1 MKIIKILKGG
11 LVSVF
16 LVALLL
22 PILQGSAFGYAGIV
36 KINSGILAGV
46 PVIVFSGSKPNQT
59 TPADSPSTNYTVET
73 VGGYVVYNIYAAPS
87 AATYLLLKTA
97 STYSILPVSMGTTI
111 PPTTTYDTAT
121 FYKMGPPNDPVILG
135 KLWGYE
141 TAKVSWSLSENT
153 DGTGF
158 EYSGIEL
165 QLATDNGYANLVVRM
180 PQNETLTST
189 SKIYSWA
196 LGELVDGRKLT
207 SGTSYWFRVRG
218 LVDGVAPSGWA
229 KADFT
234 MLAAVA
240 GESTWNFFKGSNLAI
255 NQHELT
261 VDPAT
266 TTISCSDGFG
276 LGGYV
281 ELPKPAMV
289 KNLVTA
295 INKFAKNQDN
305 IDNAVN
311 AIGWWDSVTGAQG
324 MHGYAIDYT
333 KTPPQTRSDDSIQ
346 EDWAAEP
353 LVLGRTYQFSVNG
366 SFSGFKLKIK

>member
-1 MKIIKILKGG
+1 MNIIKILKGG

-16 LVALLL
+16 LAALLL

-36 KINSGILAGV
+36 NINSSLVTG
-46 PVIVFSGSKPNQT
+46 PVIIFSGPKPNQT
-59 TPADSPSTNYTVET
+59 TLKDSPNTNYDYKI
-73 VGGYVVYNIYAAPS
+73 VGGYVVYNIYDAPS

-121 FYKMGPPNDPVILG
+121 FYKMGPPNNPVILG

-141 TAKVSWSLSENT
+141 TAKVSWSLKEDT

-165 QLATDNGYANLVVRM
+165 ELATDKGYQNLVVRK

-189 SKIYSWA
+189 SKTYSWSM
-196 LGELVDGRKLT
+196 GELVDGRTLT
-207 SGTSYWFRVRG
+207 NGTSYWFQVRG
-218 LVDGVAPSGWA
+218 LVDGVASSGWA
-229 KADFT
+229 QADFT
-234 MLAAVA
+234 TSAAVA
-240 GESTWNFFKGSNLAI
+240 GESTWNFYKGTNLAI

-261 VDPAT
+261 IDPAT
-266 TTISCSDGFG
+266 ATISCSDGLG
-276 LGGYV
+276 LDGYV
-281 ELPKPAMV
+281 DLPKPAMV
-289 KNLVTA
+289 QDLVKA
-295 INKFAKNQDN
+295 INNFAKNQN
-305 IDNAVN
+305 SIDYAVN
-311 AIGWWDSVTGAQG
+311 AIGWWDSVSGSQG
-324 MHGYAIDYT
+324 MHGYAIDNT
-333 KTPPQTRSDDSIQ
+333 KTPPQTRSDESIQ

-353 LVLGRTYQFSVNG
+353 LVIGRTYQFSVKG